1 VGTSTRNAAVEI
13 VTGLDHLFQ
22 LLRRLTPADGISL
35 TAASTLRRLAR
46 DGEHRLSELAVAER
60 VSQPAMTQLVSRLER
75 DGLVRRA
82 AHPGDG
88 RVVIVA
94 VTDAGRAVLDRRHD
108 VRVARLEEALA
119 ALPAADRRAI
129 VTALPAFDRLTALGS
144 EFS

>member
-1 VGTSTRNAAVEI
+1 VRTSTGNAAVEI
-13 VTGLDHLFQ
+13 VASLDHLFQ
-22 LLRRLTPADGISL
+22 LLRRLTPADGIGL

-46 DGEHRLSELAVAER
+46 DGEHRLSELAAAER

-75 DGLVRRA
+75 DGLVRRG

-108 VRVARLEEALA
+108 ARVARLEEALA
-119 ALPAADRRAI
+119 ALPEADRRAI
-129 VTALPAFDRLTALGS
+129 VAALPAFDRLTALGS

>member
-1 VGTSTRNAAVEI
+1 MEI
-13 VTGLDHLFQ
+13 VAGLDHLFQ
-22 LLRRLTPADGISL
+22 LLRRLTPADGIGL

-46 DGEHRLSELAVAER
+46 DGEHRLSELAAAER

-75 DGLVRRA
+75 DGLVRRG

-108 VRVARLEEALA
+108 ARVARLDEALA
-119 ALPAADRRAI
+119 ALPEADRRAI
-129 VTALPAFDRLTALGS
+129 VAALPAFDRLTALGS

>member
-1 VGTSTRNAAVEI
+1 MRTSTGNAAVEI
-13 VTGLDHLFQ
+13 VASLDHLFQ
-22 LLRRLTPADGISL
+22 LLRRLTPADGIGL

-46 DGEHRLSELAVAER
+46 DGAHRLSEIAAAER

-75 DGLVRRA
+75 DGLVRRG

-108 VRVARLEEALA
+108 ARVARLEEALA
-119 ALPAADRRAI
+119 ALPEADRRAI
-129 VTALPAFDRLTALGS
+129 VAALPAFDRLTALGS

>member
-1 VGTSTRNAAVEI
+1 MEI
-13 VTGLDHLFQ
+13 VASLDHLFQ
-22 LLRRLTPADGISL
+22 LLRRLTPADGIGL

-46 DGEHRLSELAVAER
+46 DGEHRLSELAAAER

-75 DGLVRRA
+75 DGLVRRG

-108 VRVARLEEALA
+108 ARVARLEEALA
-119 ALPAADRRAI
+119 ALPEADRGAI
-129 VTALPAFDRLTALGS
+129 VAALPAFDRLTALGS